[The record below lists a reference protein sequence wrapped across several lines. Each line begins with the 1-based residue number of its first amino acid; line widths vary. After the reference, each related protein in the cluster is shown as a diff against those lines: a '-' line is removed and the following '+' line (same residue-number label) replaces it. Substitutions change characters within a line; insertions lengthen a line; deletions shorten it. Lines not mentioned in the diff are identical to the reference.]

1 MPLRNR
7 QRTGDQ
13 ALVRQINLSL
23 ILNNLRKNAPI
34 SRAGLAEMTG
44 LNKTTVS
51 SLIQELIDR
60 KFVREAGLE
69 AGGKGR
75 PARLLTLDPAGGYI
89 VSAEIG
95 VDFLSVIC
103 TDFAPEVIW
112 RKQENISPELGQH
125 AIIDLTLALLHEGV
139 RAGCG
144 YCDSLLGV
152 AVGIPGLVDQDT
164 GRLLLAPNLGWQNVP
179 LREILERESFSAPV
193 YVDNEANMA
202 ALGELYFG
210 AAQGYE
216 EVLYISAGVGLGGG
230 FVYNGLLFRGSTGY
244 GTEFGHMTVNPD
256 GELCN
261 CGNRGCWETEV
272 SQRALLRKVRE
283 GLNGGSSELIA
294 LIGGDPDSLTVPL
307 IVEAAHA
314 GDPLSLEAINE
325 IGHHLGVGIA
335 SLVNALNPELVVFG
349 GILSLAGDILL
360 PAIENELNHRALRW
374 NREATEVVQ
383 ARHGFDACVMGGV
396 ATVYQ
401 SILTAPGVVRSLA
414 V

>member
-1 MPLRNR
+1 MLQRNR

-60 KFVREAGLE
+60 KFVREVGLE

-75 PARLLTLDPAGGYI
+75 PARLLTLDPGAGYI

-112 RKQENISPELGQH
+112 RQQESISPDMGQH
-125 AIIDLTLALLHEGV
+125 NIIDRVLALLHQGV
-139 RAGCG
+139 QKGCE

-179 LREILERESFSAPV
+179 MREILEQEHFPAPV

-244 GTEFGHMTVNPD
+244 GTEFGHMTVDPA

-261 CGNRGCWETEV
+261 CGNRGCWETVV
-272 SQRALLRKVRE
+272 SQRALLRKVRTS
-283 GLNGGSSELIA
+283 LNENSTVLNSLIE
-294 LIGGDPDSLTVPL
+294 GDPDRLTVPL

-314 GDPLSLEAINE
+314 GDAVSLAAINE
-325 IGHHLGVGIA
+325 IGRHLGVGIA
-335 SLVNALNPELVVFG
+335 SLINALNPELVVFG

-360 PAIENELNHRALRW
+360 PAIKNELTRRALRW
-374 NREATEVVQ
+374 NRESTEVVQ
-383 ARHGFDACVMGGV
+383 ARHGFDACVIGGV
-396 ATVYQ
+396 AAVYQ
-401 SILTAPGVVRSLA
+401 SILTAPGFVRSLA